1 MLKIVKQYADEFR
14 NLDNGHFS
22 TEPVAIQNI
31 RISAME
37 RFTELGFPNN
47 KIEEW
52 KNTNLDSLTKTLF
65 KLPSGKQAQITPE
78 TIVPFSIEGTH
89 RLVILNG
96 KYLPELSNMDNL
108 LTTIEIKNFSE
119 AIKDNPEVSGLIPYL
134 GKIADY
140 TNHPFVA
147 LNTAFMDDGI
157 FIHVPDNQVIE
168 NPIHLLYIS
177 SPTNENTVFHLR
189 NMIIVG
195 VNSEITIIEDYV
207 GLDNKNYFTNVV
219 TEIAVKENGTIHH
232 IKIQQESTRAH
243 HISTLQVH
251 QDSASSVSLDSF
263 IVGSSMTRN
272 DISAILNGEGA
283 DCKMNGL
290 VLAKDS
296 QHIDNHTILDHA
308 MPHGTSSELFKG
320 IYTGKARG
328 VFNGRIIVRKNAQK
342 TDARQTNKNL
352 LLSDSALVI
361 SNPQLEIYADDVK
374 CTHGSTT
381 GQLEE
386 EALFYLRTRG
396 LDIRTAQALLL
407 HGFAD
412 QILNKISNSA
422 IKAYL
427 QSILSNWLSS
437 IKT

>member
-1 MLKIVKQYADEFR
+1 MLNIVEQYADEFR

-22 TEPVAIQNI
+22 KEPVAIQNI

-52 KNTNLDSLTKTLF
+52 KNTNLGSLTKTLF
-65 KLPSGKQAQITPE
+65 KLPSGKQTQITSE

-96 KYLPELSNMDNL
+96 KYLPELSNTDNL
-108 LTTIEIKNFSE
+108 LTTLEIKNFSE
-119 AIKDNPEVSGLIPYL
+119 AIIDNSSLLAPYL

-157 FIHVPDNQVIE
+157 FIHVPDGQVIE

-177 SPTNENTVFHLR
+177 SPTDENTVFHLR

-207 GLDNKNYFTNVV
+207 GLDNKEYFTNVV
-219 TEIAVKENGTIHH
+219 TEMAARENGTIHH

-243 HISTLQVH
+243 HISNLHVN
-251 QDSASSVSLDSF
+251 QDNASSVSLDSF
-263 IVGSSMTRN
+263 IVGSSITRN

-308 MPHGTSSELFKG
+308 KPHGTSNELFKG
-320 IYTGKARG
+320 IYTDKARG
-328 VFNGRIIVRKNAQK
+328 IFNGRIIVRKNAQK

-352 LLSDSALVI
+352 LLSDSALVN

-427 QSILSNWLSS
+427 ESILSNWLSS